1 MSPNEKAAQARQPGT
16 AGSSTLDHE
25 EAVVRL
31 WKKNRISDG
40 VVGIYLYW
48 VRRFR
53 AYCRRRHLEETSQL
67 TLDGL
72 RRFLHAYV
80 GPLTKGPVAPSTCF
94 VAQHALHAWAWALC
108 ALQVPVSEWRPPR
121 APAKLTPLLAAYR
134 QYRCSHY
141 GVAEKTVQQDS
152 ETAKVFLALLPGGS
166 KSVSKASVADIDTFV
181 SRLSARLSKGTVAD
195 YCSSLRA
202 FLRFLYTTKRLRC
215 DLASCVASPR
225 IRGAE
230 RPPRALPWGDVRRL
244 LGSIKQKE
252 PPGKRDFAWLLL
264 MATYGLGAAEV
275 LGLDLEDVDWKS
287 EILHVRR
294 PKTKAEIELPLLP
307 PVAKAL
313 AVYLQAERPSH
324 VQSRRIFLNSTIP
337 YTPLTSSAIRQRVRL
352 YARQAGV
359 DALVLGAH
367 VFRHSHA
374 TRQIDA
380 GVNPKVVGDILGHR
394 RPSSTS
400 VYVRVA
406 LRRLRQVALPVPR

>member
-1 MSPNEKAAQARQPGT
+1 MSARSQKDQSLRPHVLLLSMPFTPGP
-16 AGSSTLDHE
+16 GHY
-25 EAVVRL
+25 VR
-31 WKKNRISDG
+31 
-40 VVGIYLYW
+40 
-48 VRRFR
+48 
-53 AYCRRRHLEETSQL
+53 C
-67 TLDGL
+67 
-72 RRFLHAYV
+72 
-80 GPLTKGPVAPSTCF
+80 
-94 VAQHALHAWAWALC
+94 
-108 ALQVPVSEWRPPR
+108 QVPVSEWRPPR

-141 GVAEKTVQQDS
+141 GVAEKTVQQDI